1 MQRRG
6 IRQVWG
12 VAALGAGIMLM
23 LIAGTVGSG
32 GMVAAQEP
40 VTPTPMPGMS
50 QPSDTPESVRAH
62 MDAERTRMVN
72 DDRHKRMAEDA
83 DKLVAL
89 SNELKADVAKTGK
102 DELSV
107 EVLRK
112 AAEIEKLA
120 HDLQN
125 RMKN

>member
-1 MQRRG
+1 M
-6 IRQVWG
+6 
-12 VAALGAGIMLM
+12 M
-23 LIAGTVGSG
+23 LILVAGTIGRSERLG
-32 GMVAAQEP
+32 AQEP
-40 VTPTPMPGMS
+40 VTPPPAMPGIS
-50 QPSDTPESVRAH
+50 QPSDTPEPVRAH
-62 MDAERTRMVN
+62 IEAERTRMLN

-89 SNELKADVAKTGK
+89 SNELKADVDKTGK

>member
-1 MQRRG
+1 
-6 IRQVWG
+6 
-12 VAALGAGIMLM
+12 
-23 LIAGTVGSG
+23 
-32 GMVAAQEP
+32 
-40 VTPTPMPGMS
+40 
-50 QPSDTPESVRAH
+50 
-62 MDAERTRMVN
+62 
-72 DDRHKRMAEDA
+72 
-83 DKLVAL
+83 
-89 SNELKADVAKTGK
+89 LKADVAKTGK

>member
-1 MQRRG
+1 
-6 IRQVWG
+6 
-12 VAALGAGIMLM
+12 
-23 LIAGTVGSG
+23 
-32 GMVAAQEP
+32 MVAAQEP

-50 QPSDTPESVRAH
+50 QPSDTPEPVRAH

-83 DKLVAL
+83 DKLIAL